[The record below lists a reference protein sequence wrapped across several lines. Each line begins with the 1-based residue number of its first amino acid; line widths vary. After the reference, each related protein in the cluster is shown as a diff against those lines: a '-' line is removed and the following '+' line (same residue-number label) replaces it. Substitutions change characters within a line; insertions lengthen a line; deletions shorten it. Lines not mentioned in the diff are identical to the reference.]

1 MAKHLL
7 LIEDNLSIREW
18 LQTWLEMEG
27 YILSVASD
35 GQEALTLLRTSTPCI
50 ILLDLIMPSMNG
62 YAFLEIFGQRE
73 PQTSIPIIVITA
85 DVEAVQ
91 RLADRNI
98 PVLLKPFKFST
109 LLTTIQQS
117 C

>member
-1 MAKHLL
+1 MPRMDGYTFLEELAQRKPG
-7 LIEDNLSIREW
+7 LSLPTIV
-18 LQTWLEMEG
+18 LTAD
-27 YILSVASD
+27 S
-35 GQEALTLLRTSTPCI
+35 QEALTLLRTSTPCI

-62 YAFLEIFGQRE
+62 YTFLEIFGQRE

-109 LLTTIQQS
+109 LLTAIQQS